1 MASTRPALP
10 RVRVAGI
17 PRRVA
22 AAITAVIVG
31 VLVFSG
37 ATAAQAVAM
46 NVSIQS
52 TNATTQTSG
61 SDFTYQVNF
70 ACLGTNAPACT
81 NATLTIP
88 LDGDVDMT
96 AWGFDVTGGPAGFIE
111 SWSVDAA
118 TNSLIVVLGDMSAG
132 VSQAISLRV
141 TPPNLTTPDGTSWSL
156 LPSITSTD
164 ATMEDTTAP
173 TAATGTATATVPLSV
188 AKTSPRSFYYEGT
201 NVSYTVTTTCP
212 ATKPNGSLFADSITV
227 VDTLPEGLEF
237 VSAGSGVWDAANR
250 TITWSYNA
258 ADLPA
263 TCGGTP
269 GMPALSS
276 PVIATVGSVGPA
288 SGDDFVS
295 YETVTNSVSATAIAV
310 GETEPSAPQTATRAI
325 VVLDVDDDP
334 RPGTHALGKNS
345 AGPLRHADPPQAPR
359 GTYPGRWLPNGIAED
374 APASATVS
382 NPASYTLT
390 PRIDF
395 EEFEYEIVDKM
406 PCLTGGGNVFTEDAG
421 LCANPAF
428 NPLAIRIDYSGPANP
443 STYAPQYRDNRD
455 NTLYDLTASTTGG
468 NWASW
473 VIPTTAIGF
482 VAEIVIPRDST
493 QQLRR
498 ADNITVHG
506 FADATTV
513 AGDVLRNRG
522 QITWYLGAATTAYD
536 APTYSNLADIFV
548 LDSAQLGMA
557 KSMSDIGGVTGTR
570 SNVRLTATLLV
581 PATASE
587 DVVITD
593 LLPAGVTTVTVPTS
607 VAVTPNG
614 ATAVTVSAPELSVET
629 IEDYD
634 STGRT
639 LVRVTVPAS
648 SLPTGSGRYSLAVE
662 AFTITKPVD
671 PGTWTNTAQV
681 FYDSASLIGQ
691 CVSGDYRSGDE
702 GGLRPAGSVSEANC
716 EASTT
721 FVTATSA
728 EGQFALRKT
737 VEGDYDT
744 EPAEF
749 PAVGH
754 VKLAEGEAAYE
765 IIWTNTGAPTLSGVV
780 LYDVFPHVGDT
791 GVSGGQATEQRGS
804 EFRPRLET
812 MEAAPAGVT
821 ISYSAS
827 QNPCR
832 PEVYPAQPAG
842 CDPEWTTDVA
852 TIGGLSEVMAIRL
865 VSTADYI
872 TGDELRLGYTMSVP
886 TVDRDQVAWNSVASF
901 AETTDG
907 VALLP
912 SEAPK
917 VGITASDRRFVLGK
931 TVDDRAAEPGDV
943 LTYTLSV
950 TNAGTAESVPTTVTD
965 VLPKGL
971 DFVSVEDP
979 GSWNSSTRTV
989 SWPVAA
995 IPAGQTVT
1003 LDVTARVRANQ
1014 TSTSL
1019 VNAASIVL
1027 PPTYSPTIITDV
1039 CDDDPEQACALV
1051 AVPVSTD
1058 NLAVT
1063 GINPY
1068 PAFAVAALIALL
1080 GTVFVVSGRRKAVA
1094 RRH

>member
-1 MASTRPALP
+1 MASSRPALASI
-10 RVRVAGI
+10 RITGLS
-17 PRRVA
+17 RRVA
-22 AAITAVIVG
+22 AVITALTVG
-31 VLVFSG
+31 VLVLSG
-37 ATAAQAVAM
+37 ATAAQAVAI

-61 SDFTYQVNF
+61 SDFTYQINF

-88 LDGDVDMT
+88 LTGDVDMT

-111 SWSVDAA
+111 SWSVDAT
-118 TNSLIVVLGDMSAG
+118 TNTLIAELGDMGAG

-164 ATMEDTTAP
+164 ASMDDTTAP
-173 TAATGTATATVPLSV
+173 TPATGTATAAVPLSV

-201 NVSYTVTTTCP
+201 DVSYTVTTTCP
-212 ATKPNGSLFADSITV
+212 ATKPNGSLNAESIVV

-237 VSAGSGVWDAANR
+237 VSAGSGVWDAATR
-250 TITWSYNA
+250 TITWSYA
-258 ADLPA
+258 ASELPA
-263 TCGGTP
+263 ACGGTP
-269 GMPALSS
+269 GTPALSS
-276 PVIATVGSVGPA
+276 LVVATVGSVGAAP
-288 SGDDFVS
+288 SDDFAS
-295 YETVTNSVSATAIAV
+295 YETVTNSVSATAVAV
-310 GETEPSAPQTATRAI
+310 GGTEPSAPQTATRAI

-345 AGPLRHADPPQAPR
+345 AGPLRHADPPQTPR
-359 GTYPGRWLPNGIAED
+359 GTYPGRWLPNGIAEN

-406 PCLTGGGNVFTEDAG
+406 PCLTGGGNVFTESSG
-421 LCANPAF
+421 LCADPAF

-455 NTLYDLTASTTGG
+455 NTLYDLAASTTGG

-506 FADATTV
+506 YADATTV

-522 QITWYLGAATTAYD
+522 QITWYLGAAATAYD
-536 APTYSNLADIFV
+536 TPTYSNYADVFV
-548 LDSAQLGMA
+548 LDGAQLGMA
-557 KSMSDIGGVTGTR
+557 KTMTNIGGVTGTR
-570 SNVRLTATLLV
+570 ASVHLTATLLV
-581 PATASE
+581 PATVAE

-593 LLPAGVTTVTVPTS
+593 LLPVGVTTATVPTS

-614 ATAVTVSAPELSVET
+614 GAAVTIAAPDLNVET
-629 IEDYD
+629 IEDY
-634 STGRT
+634 SGSGRT

-648 SLPTGSGRYSLAVE
+648 ALPAGSGRYSLAVE
-662 AFTITKPVD
+662 AFTINKPAE
-671 PGTWTNTAQV
+671 PGTWTNSAQV

-691 CVSGDYRSGDE
+691 CISGDYRSSDDE
-702 GGLRPAGSVSEANC
+702 GLRPSGAVSAVNC

-737 VEGDYDT
+737 VQGDYDT
-744 EPAEF
+744 EPVEF

-754 VKLAEGEAAYE
+754 VKLDEGEAAYE
-765 IIWTNTGAPTLSGVV
+765 LIWTNTGAPTLSGVV

-791 GVSGGQATEQRGS
+791 GVSGGQATEQRES

-812 MEAAPAGVT
+812 MGAAPTGVT
-821 ISYSAS
+821 LSYSS
-827 QNPCR
+827 SENPCR
-832 PEVYPAQPAG
+832 PEVYPGQPAG
-842 CDPEWTTDVA
+842 CDADWTTDVA
-852 TIGGLSEVMAIRL
+852 TLGGLSEVLAIRL
-865 VSTADYI
+865 VSTEEYI
-872 TGDELRLGYTMSVP
+872 TGDDLSLSYTMSVP

-901 AETTDG
+901 AETTAG

-917 VGITASDRRFVLGK
+917 VGITASDRRFALGK
-931 TVDDRAAEPGDV
+931 TVDEPAAEPGDV

-950 TNAGTAESVPTTVTD
+950 TNAGTEDSVPTTVSD
-965 VLPKGL
+965 VLPAGL
-971 DFVSVEDP
+971 DFVSVEAP
-979 GSWNSSTRTV
+979 GSWDSSSRTV

-995 IPAGQTVT
+995 IAAGDTAT
-1003 LDVTARVRANQ
+1003 LEVTARVRANQ
-1014 TSTSL
+1014 SSASL

-1027 PPTYSPTIITDV
+1027 PPTYSPTIVTEACADN
-1039 CDDDPEQACALV
+1039 PEEACALV
-1051 AVPVSTD
+1051 SVPVQTGS
-1058 NLAVT
+1058 LAVT
-1063 GINPY
+1063 GANPY
-1068 PAFAVAALIALL
+1068 PAFVVAALIALL
-1080 GTVFVVSGRRKAVA
+1080 GAAFVVSARRKTVT